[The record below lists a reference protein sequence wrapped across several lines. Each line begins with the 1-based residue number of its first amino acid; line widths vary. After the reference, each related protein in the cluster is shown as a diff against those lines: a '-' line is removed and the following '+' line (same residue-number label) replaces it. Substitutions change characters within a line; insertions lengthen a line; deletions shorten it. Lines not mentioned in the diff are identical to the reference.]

1 MRCVQGIR
9 DYERADELAG
19 IGGSMRVLLTSA
31 GLETEEIKAC
41 FVDMAGKDMSFVKAL
56 FIPTAAIDADAIG
69 VLPKCMND
77 LLKCGISKKNIDVY
91 DLHAGMEF
99 EKLKQYD
106 VVYLCGGN
114 TQYLLERINAT
125 RFHESFMAYI
135 NDNGLV
141 IGVSAGSLI
150 FSNNL
155 EKNLGLIDTKLDVHC
170 VMGEKRGKVT
180 YPLKENVKL
189 TNTCALVIRDFPDDM
204 EIIGE

>member
-1 MRCVQGIR
+1 
-9 DYERADELAG
+9 
-19 IGGSMRVLLTSA
+19 MRVLLTSA
-31 GLETEEIKAC
+31 GLETEEIKEC
-41 FVDMAGKDMSFVKAL
+41 FVTMAGKDMSFIKAL
-56 FIPTAAIDADAIG
+56 FIPTAAIDAGAIE

-77 LLKCGISKKNIDVY
+77 LLKCGISDKNIDVW

-99 EKLKQYD
+99 EKLQQYD

-114 TQYLLERINAT
+114 AHYLLERINAT
-125 RFHESFMAYI
+125 GFHKSLMKYI

-155 EKNLGLIDTKLDVHC
+155 DNNLGLIDTKLDVHC
-170 VMGEKRGKVT
+170 PTGEKRGKLA
-180 YPLKENVKL
+180 YPLKSNVKL
-189 TNTCALVIRDFPDDM
+189 TNTCALVIRDFHDDV

>member
-1 MRCVQGIR
+1 
-9 DYERADELAG
+9 
-19 IGGSMRVLLTSA
+19 
-31 GLETEEIKAC
+31 
-41 FVDMAGKDMSFVKAL
+41 
-56 FIPTAAIDADAIG
+56 
-69 VLPKCMND
+69 
-77 LLKCGISKKNIDVY
+77 
-91 DLHAGMEF
+91 
-99 EKLKQYD
+99 
-106 VVYLCGGN
+106 
-114 TQYLLERINAT
+114 
-125 RFHESFMAYI
+125 MAYI